1 MAEVYMHWIKDVFPL
16 IIANLL
22 IFFTLATLK
31 IHGKSTGITQL
42 FATHPPIEARITA
55 LRRLNP

>member
-1 MAEVYMHWIKDVFPL
+1 MHWIKDVFPL

-31 IHGKSTGITQL
+31 IHGKSTP
-42 FATHPPIEARITA
+42 ASRNSSPPIHP
-55 LRRLNP
+55 LRPVSPP